1 MIAKM
6 FEEEVKNMLKEP
18 YERQHAKKRE
28 GFAFGAVQ
36 CSVTHR
42 RHFVF
47 VLFCFVCLCA
57 RFNPKWRFNMDKNRI
72 AHPLQYEKRKARNK
86 LNYINPLFYIR
97 RIKNNLMSVGH
108 RNHI

>member
-1 MIAKM
+1 MDALRRADAD
-6 FEEEVKNMLKEP
+6 V
-18 YERQHAKKRE
+18 AT
-28 GFAFGAVQ
+28 A
-36 CSVTHR
+36 THPGR
-42 RHFVF
+42 NLRWR
-47 VLFCFVCLCA
+47 LN

-72 AHPLQYEKRKARNK
+72 AHPLQYEKRKGRNK